1 MYTDCESLIFQAPAA
16 LPKTSVMEISAAG
29 VDLNKIVVDK
39 PGTSADAGQ
48 GVVDPSQLVGCLQ
61 QAHAKG
67 WSAGGNLLPLAYRWF
82 HSLMCVHVAVMGWQ
96 YPETDTTWITTVRG
110 SVFPL

>member
-29 VDLNKIVVDK
+29 VDLNKIVVGK

-48 GVVDPSQLVGCLQ
+48 GVVDPSQLASCLQ

-67 WSAGGNLLPLAYRWF
+67 WSAGGKSSLALHISRF
-82 HSLMCVHVAVMGWQ
+82 A
-96 YPETDTTWITTVRG
+96 R
-110 SVFPL
+110 